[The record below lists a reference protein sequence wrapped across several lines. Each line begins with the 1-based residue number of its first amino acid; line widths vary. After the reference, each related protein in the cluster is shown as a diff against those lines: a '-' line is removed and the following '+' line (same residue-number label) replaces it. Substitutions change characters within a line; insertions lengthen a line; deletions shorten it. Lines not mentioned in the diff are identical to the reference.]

1 MHQNYK
7 ILVSTL
13 KMTTVLQHQN
23 HSTATSVDQS
33 REIFEQ
39 RFGKPTRQAIRE
51 FFYKRRPPSPPPPQ
65 EEEEEAPSSLEDD
78 LEWVQNFWKTF
89 DDIIFISLFT
99 QLGMV
104 FRLAAAKWFS
114 VFDNTFRPDSA
125 LFVNLPLNCLAC
137 WVLGFLGDGPSLMS
151 MVETRFT
158 PQDLQQAIQDEVW
171 NAPISPRRLDHDE

>member
-1 MHQNYK
+1 LEPVGTPGVEEDAPKLQNTS
-7 ILVSTL
+7 LHAENDDST
-13 KMTTVLQHQN
+13 TTEPSFYSN
-23 HSTATSVDQS
+23 SSVDQS

-51 FFYKRRPPSPPPPQ
+51 FFYKRRPPTPPPPR
-65 EEEEEAPSSLEDD
+65 EEPSSLEDD

-125 LFVNLPLNCLAC
+125 LFVNLPLNCL
-137 WVLGFLGDGPSLMS
+137 
-151 MVETRFT
+151 
-158 PQDLQQAIQDEVW
+158 
-171 NAPISPRRLDHDE
+171 